1 MIFDSVE
8 KSSKGM
14 RSLIYAFAASVVVHL
29 LLLWPRAAVMV
40 ETNASA
46 ALQATILDQAPPVAP
61 VPAAPPPH
69 RSPATPKLDVSAKEA
84 SFGASPVPV
93 VSALPPPA
101 VADPV
106 VSRPEKMVAMQAEP
120 ASVPTMTA
128 KAAPASEG
136 SPPAK
141 QPVRSAS
148 VATTAN
154 SPVSSAAGSAPSS
167 VVSADDL
174 GRYRI
179 ALASQARR
187 FKRYPTQ
194 ARALGWTG
202 TADIRVEVGSDGRA
216 RAALLAHSSGHEAL
230 DRAALAMVDA
240 GAKRA
245 RLPDRLRGRN
255 FSVTLPVVF
264 NFEDE

>member
-29 LLLWPRAAVMV
+29 LLLWPRATVMD
-40 ETNASA
+40 ETNAPA
-46 ALQATILDQAPPVAP
+46 ALQATILDQTPPIASA
-61 VPAAPPPH
+61 PAAPPTH
-69 RSPATPKLDVSAKEA
+69 RSPATQKLDASAKGA
-84 SFGASPVPV
+84 AFGASPVSV
-93 VSALPPPA
+93 VSAAPPPA
-101 VADPV
+101 ASDPV
-106 VSRPEKMVAMQAEP
+106 VPRPEKMVAMQPEPEP
-120 ASVPTMTA
+120 APTVA
-128 KAAPASEG
+128 VNAAPASAD
-136 SPPAK
+136 SPPAR
-141 QPVRSAS
+141 QSTRPAS
-148 VATTAN
+148 IATAAN
-154 SPVSSAAGSAPSS
+154 SAASRTAGNAPSP

-174 GRYRI
+174 RRYRM

-245 RLPDRLRGRN
+245 RLPDRLRGRS